1 MKKQYQFAGV
11 ELEVNIP
18 KQWMYSDER
27 MLRPFRTDRV
37 SHPHQFH
44 MEIAEELDAPQ
55 GREIAAMP
63 GYRVFNHGGIQQRY
77 IGSVEQGWQ
86 NAYIKAT
93 HHGKNHSVQLKAS
106 ECGST
111 IGVKSV
117 LNAMSAEH
125 LVLEADGVILHASFI
140 EHDGKAI
147 LFTAPS
153 GTGKSTQAE
162 LWAKHR
168 GAEII
173 NGDRAVIRLID
184 GKPYAC
190 GIPFAGSSTYCKNKT
205 LHLEAIVFLGQAPS
219 TSISRLT
226 GISAFTRI
234 WHECTV
240 NTWNPEDVDKA
251 TGIVLDILSKVP
263 VFHLT
268 CTPDES
274 AVTALEDALKNI

>member
-11 ELEVNIP
+11 ELEINIP
-18 KQWMYSDER
+18 EKWMYKDER
-27 MLRPFRTDRV
+27 ILAPFGTSGL

-44 MEIAEELDAPQ
+44 MEIVDQLDLPQ
-55 GREIAAMP
+55 GKETASMP
-63 GYRVFNHGGIQQRY
+63 GYRVYEKDGIQQRY

-86 NAYIKAT
+86 NAYIKAS
-93 HHGKNHSVQLKAS
+93 HHGKNHSIQLKAS

-162 LWAKHR
+162 LWSKHR
-168 GAEII
+168 GTEII
-173 NGDRAVIRLID
+173 NGDRVVIRLID
-184 GKPYAC
+184 GNPYAC

-205 LHLEAIVFLGQAPS
+205 LPLAAIVFLGQAPS
-219 TSISRLT
+219 TSIRKLK
-226 GISAFTRI
+226 GISAFTHI

-240 NTWNPEDVDKA
+240 NTWNPEDVNKA
-251 TGIVLDILSKVP
+251 TGIVLDILSKVR
-263 VFHLT
+263 VFHLE

-274 AVTALEDALKNI
+274 AVIALEDALKNI